1 MKGKENTNKQLEG
14 ITKIIENCDNYHLTP
29 EVIYFALREMQNDPS
44 MSPLLAIQ
52 IAAKD
57 WDIC

>member
-29 EVIYFALREMQNDPS
+29 EVIYFALREMQIDPS

-52 IAAKD
+52 IAA
-57 WDIC
+57 